1 MTGLKYF
8 QQPNYIAGNPMTPS
22 NFFSALWE
30 NYTQITPQAQRI
42 HQLFENLGETVLND
56 HVAFRTFNN
65 SPISLE
71 KLEPQLEVIGYK
83 PYGAFLFESKHLKA
97 RCYKHE
103 TNADSP
109 KIFLSELLVE
119 ELPQHCQDIIGK
131 YIAQIPTDAV
141 QTPDVF
147 WSGILWNTPT
157 EEEYLTLA
165 EHSEYA
171 AWLSTMGLQANHF
184 TVSINHLKNYQS
196 IEEVNQL
203 LIKEGY
209 ALNKVGGLVKGTPQS
224 FLEQS
229 STMADKISYRFAGN
243 TQKTIPSCFYEFAR
257 RHIQPNGALFDS
269 FIEGNADKIFDST
282 NS

>member
-1 MTGLKYF
+1 
-8 QQPNYIAGNPMTPS
+8 MTPS
-22 NFFSALWE
+22 DFFSALWN
-30 NYTQITPQAQRI
+30 NYTLITPQAKRI
-42 HQLFENLGETVLND
+42 QQLFESHGETVLND

-71 KLEPQLEVIGYK
+71 KLEPQLKAIGYK
-83 PYGAFLFESKHLKA
+83 AYGAFRFESKHLKA

-109 KIFLSELLVE
+109 KIFLSELLIE

-131 YIAQIPTDAV
+131 FVAQIPKNAV
-141 QTPDVF
+141 QSPAIF
-147 WSGILWNTPT
+147 WAGKLWETPT
-157 EEEYLTLA
+157 EEDYLTLS

-184 TVSINHLKNYQS
+184 TVSINHLKKFPT
-196 IEEVNQL
+196 IESVNSL
-203 LIKEGY
+203 LHDEGY
-209 ALNKVGGLVKGTPQS
+209 ALNEVGGLVKGTPAS

-229 STMADKISYRFAGN
+229 STMADKVVYTFANGIKKN
-243 TQKTIPSCFYEFAR
+243 IPSCFYEFAR
-257 RHIQPNGALFDS
+257 RHTQPDGNLFDS

-282 NS
+282 NAK